1 MNKLLKVAIWPIV
14 LAPVIY
20 LVAVWNSLP
29 DRLPLHF
36 NIRGEADRY
45 GNKTEFWLTI
55 GGLVLLSILI
65 YLFLPLIYKI
75 DPKRTAGENKA
86 RLPKLAFSIAL
97 FLSFIGCFIVYS
109 AETGS
114 MKLNSQLFIAGM
126 GLLWC
131 ILGNYMYN
139 IKSNYFIGI
148 RLPWTLNDENNWK
161 QTHRLAGKLWFAGG
175 LLIIL
180 SAFILPSTVTNYLFI
195 VVTVLIIFIPVIYSY
210 NYFRKHKK
218 A

>member
-1 MNKLLKVAIWPIV
+1 
-14 LAPVIY
+14 
-20 LVAVWNSLP
+20 
-29 DRLPLHF
+29 
-36 NIRGEADRY
+36 
-45 GNKTEFWLTI
+45 
-55 GGLVLLSILI
+55 
-65 YLFLPLIYKI
+65 
-75 DPKRTAGENKA
+75 
-86 RLPKLAFSIAL
+86 
-97 FLSFIGCFIVYS
+97 
-109 AETGS
+109 

-195 VVTVLIIFIPVIYSY
+195 VVTVLIILIPVIYSY